1 MIININNIDKGNKAM
16 ASVLLLYY
24 HLAQEKGFNHAE
36 TVYIDPNNFDGFSY
50 LQVTVQEDA
59 NMSLDIDEKLLR
71 EGAIIYLLCD
81 LNDSICDF
89 DEDYLKDEYN
99 LKIVKEFKSGNMSAI
114 PEVSVLFAEILNIPE
129 GKINYETY
137 SNILSNIY
145 IKYVVNRFNQLGN
158 KIKT

>member
-1 MIININNIDKGNKAM
+1 MIINLKNVDKGNIAM

-50 LQVTVQEDA
+50 LQVTVREEEGL
-59 NMSLDIDEKLLR
+59 SLDIDEKLLR

-81 LNDSICDF
+81 LNDIIGEY
-89 DEDYLKDEYN
+89 DEGYLKHEYTI
-99 LKIVKEFKSGNMSAI
+99 KIVKEFKSGNMSAI
-114 PEVSVLFAEILNIPE
+114 PEVSDLFAEILKVPE
-129 GKINYETY
+129 REMNYEAY

-145 IKYVVNRFNQLGN
+145 RKYIVNRFNQLAN
-158 KIKT
+158 YI